1 MVNIVAVLFDIDGTI
16 LKNEDL
22 HYEATK
28 IASEKLGVDLS
39 YELWQANLGKG
50 HPVVFEALK
59 PKFDAMGSTISVT
72 EFCDSCMEEYGKII
86 DRVPARKGM
95 RRFIA
100 DLNAKGKATGA
111 VTNAISEYAKKGLAA
126 VGIMPFFGRNFI
138 GLEELNSIGMLH
150 MKKPNPYPYDYMRS
164 FMGVTD
170 SHDPN
175 APYERHGKKG
185 HVVVFEDSAG
195 GVEAGLESGAITIQF
210 VEGPIPAHPDADYHI
225 RTQEEFEQI
234 QTMLHQGLL
243 EKRGLQRPEN
253 KLPRDRRPLGLQSCS
268 SSYGIVDNPRAAT
281 GPR

>member
-1 MVNIVAVLFDIDGTI
+1 MVNIVAVLFDVDGTI

-22 HYEATK
+22 HYEATQ
-28 IASEKLGVDLS
+28 IAAEKLGVDLS
-39 YELWQANLGKG
+39 YALWQANLGKG
-50 HPVVFEALK
+50 HPVVYEALK
-59 PKFDAMGSTISVT
+59 PQFQKIGSSVT
-72 EFCDSCMEEYGKII
+72 VDEFCASCMEEYGKII

-95 RRFIA
+95 RKFIA
-100 DLNAKGKATGA
+100 DLNAQGKATGA

-126 VGIMPFFGRNFI
+126 VGIMPFFGNNFI
-138 GLEELNSIGMLH
+138 GLEELNAIGMLH

-164 FMGVTD
+164 FMSVTD

-185 HVVVFEDSAG
+185 HVVVFEDSTD
-195 GVEAGLESGAITIQF
+195 GVEAGLKSGAITIQF
-210 VEGPIPAHPDADYHI
+210 VEGPIEAHPDADYHI

-234 QTMLHQGLL
+234 QEMLYLGLL

-253 KLPRDRRPLGLQSCS
+253 KLLRDRRPMGGQSRPS
-268 SSYGIVDNPRAAT
+268 SCDIVDNRVAVT